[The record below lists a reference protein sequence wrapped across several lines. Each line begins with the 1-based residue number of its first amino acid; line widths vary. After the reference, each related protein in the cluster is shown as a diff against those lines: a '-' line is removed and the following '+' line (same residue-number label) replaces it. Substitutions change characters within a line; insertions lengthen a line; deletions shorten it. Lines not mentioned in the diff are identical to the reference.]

1 MKLIVGLGNPG
12 RKYQN
17 TRHNAG
23 FMAIDRLAQSHGL
36 SGAKSKFHAGV
47 LETRFGGHK
56 ALLMQPM
63 TYMNKSGL
71 AVGEAARFHKLDPGD
86 ILILVDDVALPVGT
100 IRLRP
105 KGGTGGHN
113 GLADIGR
120 ALGTDNFPRLRI
132 GIDPPMIEG
141 QRIPQVDYVLGP
153 FTETQRPALE
163 PALTDAA
170 DAAELWAREGIDA
183 AMNRYNIKET
193 PEPNQTTRT
202 IKSESPPR
210 ADVGRGDVN
219 RSES

>member
-12 RKYQN
+12 RQYQN

-23 FMAIDRLAQSHGL
+23 FMAIDRLARKHAL

-47 LETRFGGHK
+47 LEARFGDCK

-71 AVGEAARFHKLDPGD
+71 AVGEAARFHKLQPSD

-113 GLADIGR
+113 GLADIER
-120 ALGTDNFPRLRI
+120 ALGSGDFPRLRI
-132 GIDPPMIEG
+132 GIDPPMIG
-141 QRIPQVDYVLGP
+141 DQRIPQVDYVLGP
-153 FTETQRPALE
+153 FTDDQRQALDPAL
-163 PALTDAA
+163 ADAA
-170 DAAELWAREGIDA
+170 DAAELWACEGIDT
-183 AMNRYNIKET
+183 AMNRYNVKESSET
-193 PEPNQTTRT
+193 DKTKPSKHPENA
-202 IKSESPPR
+202 PR
-210 ADVGRGDVN
+210 ADVGRGNEN